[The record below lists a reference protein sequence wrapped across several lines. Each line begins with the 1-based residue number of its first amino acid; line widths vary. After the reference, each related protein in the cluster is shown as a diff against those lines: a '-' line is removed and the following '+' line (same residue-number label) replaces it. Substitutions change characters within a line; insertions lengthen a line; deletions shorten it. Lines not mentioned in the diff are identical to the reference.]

1 LTSARAA
8 RGKQS
13 EATNATTTA
22 GLASFTRA
30 LLIPPATRLSRIFLA
45 PPFDNPNVVPKDR
58 RRRMSNDGGETC
70 SGILIVDDDPD
81 IRDSLKEVLEDEGYE
96 VNGVA
101 NGREAL
107 DYLRRAPRPCV
118 ILLDLMMPVMDGWQF
133 RKEQKQDPAIANIP
147 LIVITATGKRP
158 VLIDA
163 DELVM
168 KPLDL
173 GRLFEAIERYC

>member
-1 LTSARAA
+1 MANDEAA
-8 RGKQS
+8 C
-13 EATNATTTA
+13 N
-22 GLASFTRA
+22 
-30 LLIPPATRLSRIFLA
+30 
-45 PPFDNPNVVPKDR
+45 
-58 RRRMSNDGGETC
+58 
-70 SGILIVDDDPD
+70 GILVVDDDPD
-81 IRDSLKEVLEDEGYE
+81 IRESLKEVLQDEGYT
-96 VNGVA
+96 VSCVA

-107 DYLRRAPRPCV
+107 EYLQKSPRPCV

-133 RKEQKQDPAIANIP
+133 RREQKQNPAIADIP

>member
-1 LTSARAA
+1 M
-8 RGKQS
+8 
-13 EATNATTTA
+13 
-22 GLASFTRA
+22 ASD
-30 LLIPPATRLSRIFLA
+30 PPC
-45 PPFDNPNVVPKDR
+45 
-58 RRRMSNDGGETC
+58 GGV
-70 SGILIVDDDPD
+70 LIVDDDPD
-81 IRDSLKEVLEDEGYE
+81 IRDSLREVLEDEGYE
-96 VNGVA
+96 VATVA

-107 DYLRRAPRPCV
+107 DHLKASSPRPCV

-173 GRLFEAIERYC
+173 GRLFEAIERYCS

>member
-1 LTSARAA
+1 MT
-8 RGKQS
+8 
-13 EATNATTTA
+13 
-22 GLASFTRA
+22 
-30 LLIPPATRLSRIFLA
+30 
-45 PPFDNPNVVPKDR
+45 
-58 RRRMSNDGGETC
+58 NDGAPC
-70 SGILIVDDDPD
+70 SGILVVDDDPD
-81 IRDSLKEVLEDEGYE
+81 IRDSLKEVLEDEGYP
-96 VNGVA
+96 VNSVA

-107 DYLRRAPRPCV
+107 EYLKRSPRPCV

-133 RKEQKQDPAIANIP
+133 RREQKQDPTIAAIP

-173 GRLFEAIERYC
+173 NRLFEAIERYCRGS

>member
-1 LTSARAA
+1 
-8 RGKQS
+8 
-13 EATNATTTA
+13 
-22 GLASFTRA
+22 
-30 LLIPPATRLSRIFLA
+30 
-45 PPFDNPNVVPKDR
+45 
-58 RRRMSNDGGETC
+58 MGEGRECT
-70 SGILIVDDDPD
+70 GILVVDDDPD
-81 IRDSLKEVLEDEGYE
+81 IRDSLREVLEDEGYA
-96 VNGVA
+96 VNCVS

-107 DYLRRAPRPCV
+107 DYLKSKQPRPCV

-173 GRLFEAIERYC
+173 GRLFEAIERYCA

>member
-1 LTSARAA
+1 LLGGRFSTIFTSARHRAV
-8 RGKQS
+8 RSQVR
-13 EATNATTTA
+13 ELIRA
-22 GLASFTRA
+22 GLTTRA
-30 LLIPPATRLSRIFLA
+30 LSRKIGV
-45 PPFDNPNVVPKDR
+45 DPK
-58 RRRMSNDGGETC
+58 MANDGESCT
-70 SGILIVDDDPD
+70 GILVVDDDPD
-81 IRDSLKEVLEDEGYE
+81 IRDSLREVLEDEGYT
-96 VNGVA
+96 VNTVA

-107 DYLRRAPRPCV
+107 DYLHRSPRPCV

-133 RKEQKQDPAIANIP
+133 RREQKQDPAIAAIP